1 MSFWNVVKDE
11 IVLPLSFDLCKKVG
25 LPAPASFM
33 QLPSVLPA
41 EDIAKVGCVCKES
54 RELVDD
60 EELWKQLVLDEFV
73 HDLFF
78 SLNFMQIYQF

>member
-1 MSFWNVVKDE
+1 MLQMKILE
-11 IVLPLSFDLCKKVG
+11 L
-25 LPAPASFM
+25 
-33 QLPSVLPA
+33 LPA

-54 RELVDD
+54 RDLVDD

-78 SLNFMQIYQF
+78 TLNFMQIYQF